1 MSDSKDVR
9 RVELRSPAEVER
21 LLESLGVSDD
31 LLLNNMVRT
40 YWETVGE
47 LWQAHDFVCE
57 RVRELHARNDLSE
70 YRAERVTGWARSTV
84 RGVLGK
90 PKKGVV

>member
-1 MSDSKDVR
+1 MSKVR

-21 LLESLGVSDD
+21 LLGRLEVAEDSELASA
-31 LLLNNMVRT
+31 
-40 YWETVGE
+40 VGE
-47 LWQAHDFVCE
+47 YWSDVERLWRSHEQVMVL
-57 RVRELHARNDLSE
+57 VRELNALGSLSE

>member
-1 MSDSKDVR
+1 MSEIR
-9 RVELRSPAEVER
+9 RVELRSPVEIGRLLERLEVAEDSELADAVGDYWSDVER
-21 LLESLGVSDD
+21 LWRSHEQVM
-31 LLLNNMVRT
+31 LL
-40 YWETVGE
+40 
-47 LWQAHDFVCE
+47 
-57 RVRELHARNDLSE
+57 VRELHAGGRLSE

>member
-1 MSDSKDVR
+1 MSEVR
-9 RVELRSPAEVER
+9 RVELRSPAEVEA
-21 LLESLGVSDD
+21 LLERLEVAEDSELAGAIADYWSDVER
-31 LLLNNMVRT
+31 LWRSHEQVMV
-40 YWETVGE
+40 
-47 LWQAHDFVCE
+47 L
-57 RVRELHARNDLSE
+57 VRELNAGGRLSE